1 MNSHLLW
8 LVVFAMCV
16 SVVFAAL
23 QRDTAKEQ
31 ATLAAQLT
39 GGFVAVALVMGW
51 LLRLF
56 PLGS

>member
-39 GGFVAVALVMGW
+39 
-51 LLRLF
+51 
-56 PLGS
+56 